1 MRRRLQESGID
12 TLWHAVVCDSAGL
25 AALDPARVSVHTAR
39 PFFCVRGGD
48 RSGTAA
54 GPPVRLLSRCHTLA
68 AWMAVVGF
76 VLALVGILAF
86 AWTALPTGVG
96 AFASACLG
104 TCLLALFATL
114 SFC

>member
-1 MRRRLQESGID
+1 MIPRDVYDLSA
-12 TLWHAVVCDSAGL
+12 LCAGL

-39 PFFCVRGGD
+39 PFFCVSPRDGD

-54 GPPVRLLSRCHTLA
+54 GPPVRLLSRCHTRA

-86 AWTALPTGVG
+86 AWTSLPTGIG

-114 SFC
+114 SFS